1 MSTRK
6 QARNKRHQDPPV
18 RPQLYL
24 SVMLVMVMIVLAY
37 MGQWDWVLAVFIGLL
52 LGNGLSTLRGVF

>member
-1 MSTRK
+1 MRRK
-6 QARNKRHQDPPV
+6 QAHDRDKDPPI

-24 SVMLVMVMIVLAY
+24 SVLLVLLMVVLAY

-52 LGNGLSTLRGVF
+52 MGNGLSTLTGIF

>member
-1 MSTRK
+1 MSKRK
-6 QARNKRHQDPPV
+6 QSQSKGQKDPPV

-24 SVMLVMVMIVLAY
+24 SVLLVLLMIVLAY

-52 LGNGLSTLRGVF
+52 MGNGLSTLKGIF

>member
-1 MSTRK
+1 MKRK
-6 QARNKRHQDPPV
+6 RAQSKGKQDPPV

-24 SVMLVMVMIVLAY
+24 SVMLVMLMVVLAY

-52 LGNGLSTLRGVF
+52 MGNGLSTLKGSF